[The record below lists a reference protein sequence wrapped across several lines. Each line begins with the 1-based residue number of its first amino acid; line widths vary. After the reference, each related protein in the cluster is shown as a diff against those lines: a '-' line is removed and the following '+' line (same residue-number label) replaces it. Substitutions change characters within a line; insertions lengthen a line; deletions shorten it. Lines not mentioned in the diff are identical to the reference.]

1 MKRIILS
8 MILISITSLVAQIPS
23 GETIL
28 EKVDQNMTARSRVFT
43 SKMIIHGRRG
53 SRTIESKSWTE
64 GEKNAFTV
72 YLAPPREKGTKML
85 KLGNKLWIYSP
96 SADRTIQIAGHMLH
110 QSVMGSDL
118 SYEDMMEDPKL
129 LYYYNASITG
139 TDTVDER
146 SCWVLEL
153 VAKAEGVTYHFRKM
167 WIDQKRLIPL
177 KEELF
182 AKSGKLLK
190 KMELKNIT
198 KIQGR
203 WYARRIFF
211 KDMLKKGRGTKFL
224 IGDIQFNVNIPKYIF
239 SKAALRR

>member
-8 MILISITSLVAQIPS
+8 MILISATSLVAQIPS
-23 GETIL
+23 GEAIL
-28 EKVDQNMTARSRVFT
+28 EKVDQNMTARTRVVT

-53 SRTIESKSWTE
+53 SRTIKSKSWTE
-64 GEKNAFTV
+64 GEENAFTE

-85 KLGNKLWIYSP
+85 KLGKKLWIYSP

-110 QSVMGSDL
+110 QSLMGSDL

-129 LYYYNASITG
+129 THHYNATVIG

-146 SCWVLEL
+146 PCWVLQL
-153 VAKAEGVTYHFRKM
+153 VAKTEGVAYHSRKM

-190 KMELKNIT
+190 KMELKNIA

-203 WYARRIFF
+203 WYAKRIFF
-211 KDMLKKGRGTKFL
+211 KDMLKKGGGTEFL
-224 IGDIQFNVNIPKYIF
+224 IENIQFNIDIPKYIF